1 MSIGSLGQNKR
12 VKIMS
17 KLGMGLMRL
26 PLMDEND
33 QTSIDYEEVNKMVD
47 AYMDAGFDHFDTAFV
62 YHEGVG

>member
-26 PLMDEND
+26 PLMDENN

-47 AYMDAGFDHFDTAFV
+47 AYMDAGFDYFDTAFLP
-62 YHEGVG
+62 

>member
-1 MSIGSLGQNKR
+1 
-12 VKIMS
+12 MS

-47 AYMDAGFDHFDTAFV
+47 AYMDAGFDYFDTAFV
-62 YHEGVG
+62 YHEGVGEAAFRKCVVERD